1 MAAAVALVVLAFIL
15 VPKLNDEGIGG
26 KSDVQMGQGNVALS
40 QAVLDACYREQVLAK
55 EGKIDTAA
63 AYARIQAVLDVEY
76 PSEKER
82 QGSMYN
88 AQRTAAR
95 LFLDHLLKAAP

>member
-1 MAAAVALVVLAFIL
+1 MVAAVVALVALAYIL
-15 VPKLNDEGIGG
+15 VPRLNDDGGG

-40 QAVLDACYREQVLAK
+40 QAVLDACYREQALSRD
-55 EGKIDTAA
+55 GKTDTAA
-63 AYARIQAVLDVEY
+63 AYARIQAVLDAEY
-76 PSEKER
+76 PSEAER
-82 QGSMYN
+82 QGSMYH